1 MQALASLL
9 HSGAPLVDWSSGML
23 IGLLSSWDDET
34 GMRRGVQWEAIET
47 FSRSHG
53 ELFVLHFQTSNSLK
67 TRTN

>member
-1 MQALASLL
+1 
-9 HSGAPLVDWSSGML
+9 ML

-67 TRTN
+67 TRTD